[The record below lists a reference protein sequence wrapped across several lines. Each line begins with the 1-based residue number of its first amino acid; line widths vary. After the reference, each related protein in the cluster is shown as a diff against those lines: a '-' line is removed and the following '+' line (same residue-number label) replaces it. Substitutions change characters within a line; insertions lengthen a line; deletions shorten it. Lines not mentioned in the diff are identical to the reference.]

1 MSINESALTDA
12 YEQVVVNLVAMA
24 AKSPDVATKVAN
36 ALRDVMYMAV
46 EELAA
51 TQRAAVDSVL
61 GTLVTA
67 SVGKVDARRA
77 TRVVKDVPVAK
88 GKVSKSAV
96 TAAKKE
102 RAPRVGGPSEED
114 LLQIIQKMPPGP
126 FTVKVLRKEKPLLG
140 VNPPIVYARIKALL
154 EDGHLRHAGGK
165 GPATRYELA
174 SMSKKA
180 PPPPQGRFVETEE
193 EELEESQ
200 DESSGDDIE

>member
-1 MSINESALTDA
+1 MSIDEKALADA
-12 YEQVVVNLVAMA
+12 YEQIVVNLVAMA
-24 AKSPDVATKVAN
+24 GKSPDVATKVAN

-61 GTLVTA
+61 GALVTS

-77 TRVVKDVPVAK
+77 TRVVKYAPAAE
-88 GKVSKSAV
+88 SKASKPAV

-102 RAPRVGGPSEED
+102 RAPRTGGPSEED
-114 LLQIIQKMPPGP
+114 LLQIIQKMPHGP

-154 EDGHLRHAGGK
+154 EDGHLKYAGGK

-174 SMSKKA
+174 SKSKKA
-180 PPPPQGRFVETEE
+180 PPPPQGRFVEAEE
-193 EELEESQ
+193 EESEENQ
-200 DESSGDDIE
+200 AESSGDDIE